1 MRKRKTTYT
10 AARAGTRPAPAGPTA
25 GSAGPRPP
33 NLVSID
39 VTAVVGRRGLSVGDR
54 VLIAGTGLYP
64 GETATVERFERSVIP
79 AAFVR
84 TDDGGTRR
92 VRTIDVQPLGESTP

>member
-1 MRKRKTTYT
+1 MRKRKTTYA
-10 AARAGTRPAPAGPTA
+10 AARAGTRPAPAGR
-25 GSAGPRPP
+25 AGPRPP

-54 VLIAGTGLYP
+54 VLIAGTGLYS
-64 GETATVERFERSVIP
+64 GETATVERFEGSVIP

-84 TDDGGTRR
+84 TDGGGTRR